1 MVDIAGSRSFLAC
14 RRALT
19 PNARFVVVG
28 GTMSYRGLG
37 PLPHIAGTM
46 LKSRLRSQTTTFF
59 VAKVTTE
66 HLALVGDLIES
77 GKVRPVVE
85 RVYPLS
91 EAHEALAHLGE
102 GHARGKLVI
111 SV

>member
-1 MVDIAGSRSFLAC
+1 
-14 RRALT
+14 
-19 PNARFVVVG
+19 
-28 GTMSYRGLG
+28 MSYRGLG

-59 VAKVTTE
+59 VAKITTE
-66 HLALVGDLIES
+66 QLSLVGDLIAA

-85 RVYPLS
+85 RVYRLS
-91 EAHEALAHLGE
+91 EAREALAHLGE

-111 SV
+111 GV